1 MLNLRTTS
9 EVASTLGLSRREVL
23 RLVERDELTPA
34 AKLPAATGSYLFDP
48 ADVEALT
55 EERAR

>member
-9 EVASTLGLSRREVL
+9 EVATTLGMSRREVL

-34 AKLPAATGSYLFDP
+34 AKLPAATGSYLFD
-48 ADVEALT
+48 ADAVAALAA
-55 EERAR
+55 ERAR